1 VTDLGPTRS
10 ISSDSGYAGRERT
23 FPRKQMSENEG
34 ECVSCEPNFGPWV
47 WSAYRAYNE
56 LLREKVKQRF
66 DAQEGPWMDKVADL
80 LVQVVNARWE
90 GGRKKEKELEELYGR
105 LEKLLAE

>member
-1 VTDLGPTRS
+1 MHE
-10 ISSDSGYAGRERT
+10 SDGDCA
-23 FPRKQMSENEG
+23 PSEA
-34 ECVSCEPNFGPWV
+34 NFGPWV

-56 LLREKVKQRF
+56 LLREKLKKRF

-90 GGRKKEKELEELYGR
+90 GGRKKEKELEEVYQR
-105 LEKLLAE
+105 LEQLLSE

>member
-1 VTDLGPTRS
+1 MTE
-10 ISSDSGYAGRERT
+10 I
-23 FPRKQMSENEG
+23 EG
-34 ECVSCEPNFGPWV
+34 EYASCEPNFGPWV

-90 GGRKKEKELEELYGR
+90 GGRQKEKELAELYER
-105 LEKLLAE
+105 LEKLLSD